1 MLLVDEGFRSAGAG
15 GRLNTVDK
23 NYLEYSSTP
32 QAALDAIPLL
42 QQYLCTWDDASK
54 LLQGQDIFRTY
65 NARLEARRTFLM
77 GLSQRR
83 IMLSRLRL

>member
-1 MLLVDEGFRSAGAG
+1 MPS
-15 GRLNTVDK
+15 
-23 NYLEYSSTP
+23 
-32 QAALDAIPLL
+32 
-42 QQYLCTWDDASK
+42 LCCNRRRAVGVINLSDASK